1 MNKFEKAK
9 LAIQELRRDESV
21 STDETYECLLEI
33 KEDIEEMLDSILD
46 DEEEN

>member
-9 LAIQELRRDESV
+9 LAIQELCSDESV
-21 STDETYECLLEI
+21 SKDETYERLEAI